1 MYVAKPMPKNP
12 VVAIAG
18 ITGAVGQEMLDV
30 LKHLNF
36 PASELRALAS
46 ARSAGKKI
54 PYDGPGA
61 PADGY
66 LVVQEMTDESFEGVD
81 IALFSAG
88 GSISERFETAVV
100 ASGAVMIDN
109 TSAFRMREDVPLVV
123 PEVNAD
129 DIKWHKGIIA
139 NPNCTT
145 IQMVVALNPLYKLA
159 PIKRVVVSTYQS
171 SSGAGAEGM
180 KELFDQTRAYLNDEE
195 LTIEAFAHQIA
206 FNCIPQIDVFMDDG
220 STKEE
225 WKMVVETKKIM
236 HAPEIEVAPFCVRI
250 PILRSH
256 SESIHVEFDTDK
268 LDAEGRAYPS
278 LDEVRAALENGPGL
292 VVIDDPA
299 KQAYPMPYP
308 VSGTDETFVGRL
320 RVDPSVKS
328 GVAFWCVADQLR
340 KGAALNAV
348 QIAQAL
354 LPEDEDS

>member
-30 LKHLNF
+30 LTQLNF
-36 PASELRALAS
+36 PASKVIALAS
-46 ARSAGKKI
+46 ARSAGKRI
-54 PYDGPGA
+54 PYAGPGA
-61 PADGY
+61 PADGE
-66 LVVQEMTDESFEGVD
+66 LVVQELTEDSFEGVD

-88 GSISERFETAVV
+88 GSISEHFEKAVV

-109 TSAFRMREDVPLVV
+109 TSAFRMRDDVPLVV

-129 DIKWHKGIIA
+129 DITWHKGVIA

-145 IQMVVALNPLYKLA
+145 IQMVVALNPIYQLA

-180 KELFDQTRAYLNDEE
+180 KELYDQTRDYLNGKEE
-195 LTIEAFAHQIA
+195 LTVEAFAHQIA

-236 HAPEIEVAPFCVRI
+236 HAPDIEVAPFCVRI

-268 LDAEGRAYPS
+268 LDAEGRAYPT
-278 LDEVRAALENGPGL
+278 LDEVRNALENAPGL
-292 VVIDDPA
+292 VVIDNPE
-299 KQAYPMPYP
+299 KQEYPMPYP
-308 VSGTDETFVGRL
+308 VSGTNETYVGRL
-320 RVDPSVKS
+320 RRDPSVKS

-354 LPEDEDS
+354 LP

>member
-18 ITGAVGQEMLDV
+18 ITGAVGQEMLEI
-30 LKHLNF
+30 LKDLDF
-36 PASELRALAS
+36 PASEVRALAS
-46 ARSAGKKI
+46 ARSAGKRI
-54 PYDGPGA
+54 SYDGPGA
-61 PADGY
+61 PASGE
-66 LVVQEMTDESFEGVD
+66 LIVQELTDDSFEGVD

-88 GSISERFETAVV
+88 GSISERFEKAVV
-100 ASGAVMIDN
+100 ASGAVMVDN
-109 TSAFRMREDVPLVV
+109 TSAFRMRDDVPLVV

-129 DIKWHKGIIA
+129 DIAWHQGIIA

-145 IQMVVALNPLYKLA
+145 IQMVVALNPIHKLA

-180 KELFDQTRAYLNDEE
+180 KELYDQTRAYLDGEE

-206 FNCIPQIDVFMDDG
+206 FNCIPQIDVFLDDG

-225 WKMVVETKKIM
+225 WKMVVETRKIM

-268 LDAEGRAYPS
+268 LDAEGRTYPT
-278 LDEVRAALENGPGL
+278 LEEVQRALELAPGL

-308 VSGTDETFVGRL
+308 VSGTDETYVGRL

-340 KGAALNAV
+340 KGAALNAI

-354 LPEDEDS
+354 LPKGD

>member
-1 MYVAKPMPKNP
+1 MYTAKPMPANP

-18 ITGAVGQEMLDV
+18 ITGAVGQEMLEV
-30 LKHLNF
+30 LKALDF
-36 PASELRALAS
+36 PAKEVIGLAS

-61 PADGY
+61 PDDGM
-66 LVVQEMTDESFEGVD
+66 LVVRELADDCFDGVD

-88 GSISERFETAVV
+88 GSISERFEKAVV
-100 ASGAVMIDN
+100 ASGAVMVDN
-109 TSAFRMREDVPLVV
+109 TSAFRMRDDVPLVV

-129 DIKWHKGIIA
+129 DISWHQGIIA

-145 IQMVVALNPLYKLA
+145 IQMVVALNPLHKLA

-180 KELFDQTRAYLNDEE
+180 KELYDQTRAYLNDEE

-236 HAPEIEVAPFCVRI
+236 HAPDLDVAPFCVRI

-256 SESIHVEFDTDK
+256 SESIHVEFDTDV
-268 LDAEGRAYPS
+268 LDAEGRAYPT
-278 LDEVRAALENGPGL
+278 LDEVRAALEGGPGL
-292 VVIDDPA
+292 VVIDNPE
-299 KQAYPMPYP
+299 KLEYPMPYP
-308 VSGTDETFVGRL
+308 VSGTDETYVGRL
-320 RVDPSVKS
+320 RVDPTVKS

-340 KGAALNAV
+340 KGAATNAV

-354 LPEDEDS
+354 LPKVS

>member
-1 MYVAKPMPKNP
+1 
-12 VVAIAG
+12 
-18 ITGAVGQEMLDV
+18 
-30 LKHLNF
+30 
-36 PASELRALAS
+36 
-46 ARSAGKKI
+46 I
-54 PYDGPGA
+54 PYTGLGA
-61 PADGY
+61 PADGE
-66 LVVQEMTDESFEGVD
+66 LIVQELTEGSFEGVD

-88 GSISERFETAVV
+88 GSISERFEKAVV

-129 DIKWHKGIIA
+129 DIKWHQGIIA

-145 IQMVVALNPLYKLA
+145 IQMVVALNPIYKLA

-180 KELFDQTRAYLNDEE
+180 KELYDQTRAYLNDEE

-268 LDAEGRAYPS
+268 LDAEGRSYPT
-278 LDEVRAALENGPGL
+278 LDEVRMALEGAPGL
-292 VVIDDPA
+292 VVIDNPE
-299 KQAYPMPYP
+299 KQEYPMPYH
-308 VSGTDETFVGRL
+308 VSGTNETYVGRL
-320 RVDPSVKS
+320 REDASVKS

-354 LPEDEDS
+354 LP